1 MNVMLFYKTFHTALC
16 VTTLSLISPATLA
29 ITGLFNEGITLAADV
44 NNDGIADFALH
55 NVLVS
60 NTRYDV
66 ISGADGTKLTSFDFP
81 DSETDSFHYSQFHWV
96 ADRDNDG
103 VKDIGLFGYNG
114 LTDKYQFILKSSK
127 TGQSLGTWSWNNT
140 LFVPEFYE
148 IDDITLDG
156 MTEFGIL
163 GTHSANSTWQL
174 VVRDGQ
180 FKSPVATFKWPNI
193 WDNPKIVT
201 MSDVT
206 GDNIPEVA
214 LYGVNKRRGNG
225 QLFAFDGA
233 LSTNKL
239 DVYNWG
245 KHWDNLSL
253 FKLDDIDGDGTVEW
267 GQFGKRTDDGRYQML
282 IKRGNSKTGMLRT
295 LTWNTTMN
303 TDTPIIVDDLTNDG
317 ISEIALAGFDTDL
330 RFKILVND
338 GRLPNKRIKN
348 ITWPLNWSPAS
359 RLVHLHDI
367 DGDGINEVGLLGP
380 NTTNRNVT
388 LSIKSL
394 VTGKE
399 LTQYEWDKQWTIG
412 SLGLEIFDANN
423 DGVLDFAL
431 TGYQDLSFYERISII
446 SGTTDQTVIFDK
458 IVGQDRTTL
467 GSFLTAL
474 SDTDF
479 RFNTSFND
487 AYRAGDTVAPLLF
500 DGALLHRGSVSLPY
514 TVNNSLLTLHHNHGD
529 EVINFL
535 YVADD
540 FGVAKAPDSE
550 LSIYT
555 KYSFNVQSTDRF
567 ESSMLIGKVFSFI
580 MDDAGALSKRADPL
594 IFNITFL
601 SNEQALVS
609 AEESFFVPW
618 SIDAQGRLV
627 VHISDENGDD
637 DFVFTRVAD
646 DKKLFVIKDV
656 NRNNKPLLMSDDI
669 LLPITIL
676 NNWLI
681 SN

>member
-1 MNVMLFYKTFHTALC
+1 MKLMRSPLSSITFLIA
-16 VTTLSLISPATLA
+16 TTLSLASPSAIAGFDLATD
-29 ITGLFNEGITLAADV
+29 GIKLTADV
-44 NNDGIADFALH
+44 NNDGVADFALYGA
-55 NVLVS
+55 NPSLVK
-60 NTRYDV
+60 YDV
-66 ISGADGTKLTSFDFP
+66 ISGADGSKLASYSFP
-81 DSETDSFHYSQFHWV
+81 DPDSFVYAQFHWV

-103 VKDIGLFGYNG
+103 VQDIGLFGLNVAS
-114 LTDKYQFILKSSK
+114 DKYQYVLKSSK
-127 TGQSLGTWSWNNT
+127 TGEDLGTWTWNNT
-140 LFVPEFYE
+140 LFVPEFHE

-156 MTEFGIL
+156 VTEFGLL
-163 GTHSANSTWQL
+163 GAHSVNSTLQFQ
-174 VVRDGQ
+174 VRDG
-180 FKSPVATFKWPNI
+180 KLRSPVATFKWPNI
-193 WDNPKIVT
+193 WDDPRVVT

-225 QLFAFDGA
+225 QLFVYDGGQPN
-233 LSTNKL
+233 NKL

-245 KHWDNLSL
+245 KHWENLSL

-303 TDTPIIVDDLTNDG
+303 VDKVLLLDDLTNDG
-317 ISEIALAGFDTDL
+317 IKEVALAQFDVDL
-330 RFKILVND
+330 RFKILIND

-348 ITWPLNWSPAS
+348 ISWPLQLSPFS
-359 RLVHLHDI
+359 RLVQLHDI
-367 DGDGINEVGLLGP
+367 DGDGVGEVGLLGP
-380 NTTNRNVT
+380 DIITGNII

-412 SLGLEIFDANN
+412 SLGLEVFDANN
-423 DGVLDFAL
+423 DGVLDYAL
-431 TGYQDLSFYERISII
+431 TGYQDLTFYERISVI
-446 SGTTDQTVIFDK
+446 SGTSDHTVIFDK
-458 IVGQDRTTL
+458 IVGQERTTL
-467 GSFLTAL
+467 NSFLTARF
-474 SDTDF
+474 DTDY
-479 RFNTSFND
+479 RYITSFND
-487 AYRAGDTVAPLLF
+487 AYRVDDTVMPLLF
-500 DGALLHRGSVSLPY
+500 DGTLLHRGSVSLPY
-514 TVNNSLLTLHHNHGD
+514 TVNNSLLTLHHNNGD
-529 EVINFL
+529 EVFNFL

-540 FGVAKAPDSE
+540 FGVVKAPESE
-550 LSIYT
+550 LSTYT
-555 KYSFNVQSTDRF
+555 KSSFNVQSTDRF

-601 SNEQALVS
+601 SNEQALVG
-609 AEESFFVPW
+609 AEETFFVPW

-637 DFVFTRVAD
+637 DFVFARVAD

-669 LLPITIL
+669 TLVMTLL
-676 NNWLI
+676 NSWSI

>member
-1 MNVMLFYKTFHTALC
+1 MRSPLSSITFLIA
-16 VTTLSLISPATLA
+16 TTLSLASPSAIAGFDLATD
-29 ITGLFNEGITLAADV
+29 GIKLAADV
-44 NNDGIADFALH
+44 NNDGVPDFALYGA
-55 NVLVS
+55 NPSLVK
-60 NTRYDV
+60 YDV
-66 ISGADGTKLTSFDFP
+66 ISGADGSKLASYSFP
-81 DSETDSFHYSQFHWV
+81 DPDSFVYAQFHWV

-103 VKDIGLFGYNG
+103 VQDIGLFGLNV
-114 LTDKYQFILKSSK
+114 TSDKYQFVLKSSK
-127 TGQSLGTWSWNNT
+127 TGEDLGTWTWNNT
-140 LFVPEFYE
+140 LFVPEFHE

-156 MTEFGIL
+156 VSEFGLL
-163 GTHSANSTWQL
+163 GAHSVNSTLQFQ
-174 VVRDGQ
+174 VKDG
-180 FKSPVATFKWPNI
+180 KLRSPVATFKWPNI
-193 WDNPKIVT
+193 WDDPRVVT

-225 QLFAFDGA
+225 QLFVYDGGQPN
-233 LSTNKL
+233 NKL

-245 KHWDNLSL
+245 KHWENLSL

-282 IKRGNSKTGMLRT
+282 IKRGSSKLGMLRK

-303 TDTPIIVDDLTNDG
+303 TDTPIIVDDLTDDG
-317 ISEIALAGFDTDL
+317 VSEIALAGFDVDL
-330 RFKILVND
+330 RFKIFIND

-446 SGTTDQTVIFDK
+446 SGTSDRAVIFDK
-458 IVGQDRTTL
+458 IVGQERTTL

-487 AYRAGDTVAPLLF
+487 AYRAGDTVTPLLF
-500 DGALLHRGSVSLPY
+500 DGTLLHRGSVSLPY
-514 TVNNSLLTLHHNHGD
+514 TVNNSLLTLHHSNED
-529 EVINFL
+529 EIFNFL
-535 YVADD
+535 YVADN
-540 FGVAKAPDSE
+540 FGVAKAPESE

-555 KYSFNVQSTDRF
+555 KSSFNAQSSDRF
-567 ESSMLIGKVFSFI
+567 ESSMLVGKVFSFI
-580 MDDAGALSKRADPL
+580 MDDAGASSKRAEPL
-594 IFNITFL
+594 SFHITFL
-601 SNEQALVS
+601 SDGQALVS
-609 AEESFFVPW
+609 VEETFFVPW

-637 DFVFTRVAD
+637 DFVFARVVD

-669 LLPITIL
+669 MLSITIL

>member
-1 MNVMLFYKTFHTALC
+1 MKLMRSPLSSITFLIA
-16 VTTLSLISPATLA
+16 TTLSLASPSAIAGFDLATD
-29 ITGLFNEGITLAADV
+29 GIKLAADV
-44 NNDGIADFALH
+44 NNDGVPDFALYGA
-55 NVLVS
+55 NPSLVK
-60 NTRYDV
+60 YDV
-66 ISGADGTKLTSFDFP
+66 ISGADGSKLASYSFP
-81 DSETDSFHYSQFHWV
+81 DPDSFVYAQFHWV

-103 VKDIGLFGYNG
+103 VQDIGLFGLNVMS
-114 LTDKYQFILKSSK
+114 DKYQFVLKSSK
-127 TGQSLGTWSWNNT
+127 TGEDLGTWTWNNT
-140 LFVPEFYE
+140 LFVPEFHE

-156 MTEFGIL
+156 VSEFGLL
-163 GTHSANSTWQL
+163 GAHSVNSTLQFQ
-174 VVRDGQ
+174 VKDG
-180 FKSPVATFKWPNI
+180 KLRNPVATFKWPNI
-193 WDNPKIVT
+193 WDDPRVVT

-225 QLFAFDGA
+225 QLFVYDGGQPN
-233 LSTNKL
+233 NKL

-245 KHWDNLSL
+245 KHWENLSL

-282 IKRGNSKTGMLRT
+282 IKRGSSKLGMLRT

-303 TDTPIIVDDLTNDG
+303 TDTPIIVDDLTDDG
-317 ISEIALAGFDTDL
+317 VSEIALAGFDVDL
-330 RFKILVND
+330 RFKIFIND

-446 SGTTDQTVIFDK
+446 SGTSDRTVIFDK
-458 IVGQDRTTL
+458 IVGQERTTL

-487 AYRAGDTVAPLLF
+487 AYRAGDTVTPLLF
-500 DGALLHRGSVSLPY
+500 DGTLLHRGSVSLPY
-514 TVNNSLLTLHHNHGD
+514 TVNNSLLTLHHSNED
-529 EVINFL
+529 EIFNFL
-535 YVADD
+535 YVADN
-540 FGVAKAPDSE
+540 FGVAKAPESE

-555 KYSFNVQSTDRF
+555 KSSFNAQSSDRF
-567 ESSMLIGKVFSFI
+567 ESSMLVGKVFSFI
-580 MDDAGALSKRADPL
+580 MDDAGASSKRADPL
-594 IFNITFL
+594 SFHITFL
-601 SNEQALVS
+601 SDGQALVS
-609 AEESFFVPW
+609 VEETFFVPW

-637 DFVFTRVAD
+637 DFVFARVVD

-669 LLPITIL
+669 MLSITIL

>member
-1 MNVMLFYKTFHTALC
+1 MRFSLSSLTLLCGFTF
-16 VTTLSLISPATLA
+16 SLVCLPAA
-29 ITGLFNEGITLAADV
+29 AEFRNAVDGITLAADV

-55 NVLVS
+55 DVS
-60 NTRYDV
+60 VSKAKYDV
-66 ISGADGTKLTSFDFP
+66 ISGADGTKLASFDFP

-127 TGQSLGTWSWNNT
+127 TGQSLGTWTWNNT
-140 LFVPEFYE
+140 LFLPEFHE
-148 IDDITLDG
+148 IEDITLDG
-156 MTEFGIL
+156 MTEFGLL
-163 GTHSANSTWQL
+163 GAHSVNSTLQFQ
-174 VVRDGQ
+174 VRDGLL
-180 FKSPVATFKWPNI
+180 KSPVATFKWPNI
-193 WDNPKIVT
+193 WDTPKIVT

-225 QLFAFDGA
+225 QLFAYDGA

-245 KHWDNLSL
+245 KHWENLSL

-267 GQFGKRTDDGRYQML
+267 GQFGKRADDGRYQML
-282 IKRGNSKTGMLRT
+282 IKRGSSKTGMLRT
-295 LTWNTTMN
+295 LTWNSTMN
-303 TDTPIIVDDLTNDG
+303 TDKPIIVDDLTDDG

-338 GRLPNKRIKN
+338 GRLPNKRINN
-348 ITWPLNWSPAS
+348 ITWPLKWSPAA
-359 RLVHLHDI
+359 RLVRLHDI

-380 NTTNRNVT
+380 NTTNGNVT

-412 SLGLEIFDANN
+412 LLGLEIFDANN

-431 TGYQDLSFYERISII
+431 TGYQDLSFYERISVL
-446 SGTTDQTVIFDK
+446 SGTSDRAVIFDK
-458 IVGQDRTTL
+458 IVGQQRTTL
-467 GSFLTAL
+467 DSFLTAL
-474 SDTDF
+474 SDTDV

-487 AYRAGDTVAPLLF
+487 AYRADDTVLPLLF
-500 DGALLHRGSVSLPY
+500 DGTLLHRGSVSLPY

-529 EVINFL
+529 EVFNFL

-555 KYSFNVQSTDRF
+555 NSSFFVQSIDRF

-637 DFVFTRVAD
+637 DFVFARVAD